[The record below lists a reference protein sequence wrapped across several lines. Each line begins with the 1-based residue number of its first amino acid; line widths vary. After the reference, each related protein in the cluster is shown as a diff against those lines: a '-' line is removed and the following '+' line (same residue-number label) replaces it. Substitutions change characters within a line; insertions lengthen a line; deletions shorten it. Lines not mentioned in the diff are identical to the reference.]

1 METSNKNE
9 KNKHDNSGYKTIKI
23 NLEGQT
29 RTIHDSKLDSKKS
42 DPWKSDVSIEDN
54 VELQIPTKPKDAEV
68 RRSGLRNKTRVSYS
82 ELELDINQ
90 EQISLYKYHLN
101 LTLQNMLVD
110 ISIVI
115 SDHIG

>member
-1 METSNKNE
+1 MKV
-9 KNKHDNSGYKTIKI
+9 

-68 RRSGLRNKTRVSYS
+68 RKSGLRNKTRVNYN
-82 ELELDINQ
+82 ELPLATSKVNKLIQVRLKPHTPEHVGQALNNDIRSHWI
-90 EQISLYKYHLN
+90 EF
-101 LTLQNMLVD
+101 
-110 ISIVI
+110 
-115 SDHIG
+115 